1 MCREQFTK
9 GKSNAKWRRCFRMV
23 KKWLG
28 ELNLSERKD
37 DRRSLGAAA
46 EKRSQRA
53 GGTEGG
59 ARGSNNL
66 IYF

>member
-1 MCREQFTK
+1 
-9 GKSNAKWRRCFRMV
+9 MV

-37 DRRSLGAAA
+37 DRRSLGAPA
-46 EKRSQRA
+46 EKKSQRA